1 MKTLVVYQSST
12 GFTKQYA
19 EWIAKELRCEA
30 KSIKKVSINEV
41 KEQDVIIYGG
51 WILGSMVMGLN
62 KIRKMSPSN
71 LVVFAVGLS
80 QPSED
85 VKSTIVKQNQLDS
98 TPVFYLQGGFRPEK
112 LGFMKRLMLS
122 MVRKSVAKKQDKSE
136 DDLFMEQALSKAN
149 DYTNATYVKPLI
161 EFMAE
166 I

>member
-19 EWIAKELRCEA
+19 EWIANELGCETKA
-30 KSIKKVSINEV
+30 LQKVTAGEV
-41 KEQDVIIYGG
+41 KERDVIIYGG
-51 WILGSMVMGLN
+51 WVLGNMVMGLN
-62 KIRKMSPSN
+62 KIKKMSPSK

-80 QPSED
+80 QPTED
-85 VKSTIVKQNQLDS
+85 IKTTIVKQNQLDS
-98 TPVFYLQGGFRPEK
+98 TPFFYLQGGFRPEK

-122 MVRKSVAKKQDKSE
+122 LVKKAVAKKQDKTE
-136 DDLFMEQALSKAN
+136 QDLFMEQALSKSN
-149 DYTNATYVKPLI
+149 DYTNASNIKPVI

>member
-19 EWIAKELRCEA
+19 EWIANELGCVA
-30 KSIKKVSINEV
+30 KAIQKVTASEV

-51 WILGSMVMGLN
+51 WVLGNMIMGLN
-62 KIRKMSPSN
+62 KIKKMSPSK

-80 QPSED
+80 QQSED
-85 VKSTIVKQNQLDS
+85 IKSTIVKQNQLDS
-98 TPVFYLQGGFRPEK
+98 TPFFYLQGGFRPEK

-122 MVRKSVAKKQDKSE
+122 MVKKAVAKKQDKTE
-136 DDLFMEQALSKAN
+136 QDLFMEQALSKSN
-149 DYTNATYVKPLI
+149 DYTNASNIKPVI